1 LKWKVSCEHV
11 YAIYQAY
18 TWYKYWSIVYIRYIP
33 GKLSAT
39 FRYQSRYGLVM
50 EYTWYIPGI
59 LHDQTVT
66 WLVPKCRRKF
76 WVGVCQVYT
85 VCRHMKGICMFYTR
99 YIPDIYFFPLVYIK
113 YIPGI
118 WHFYWHIPGIYQIYT
133 KYIPG
138 GWCCEGRHGPMPP
151 EPPAITSPG
160 LVITVILFDS
170 PPVHILLLL
179 MWVCT
184 ALLDTKNDGKPR
196 FSHE

>member
-1 LKWKVSCEHV
+1 MTSLKWKVSCEHV

-18 TWYKYWSIVYIRYIP
+18 TWYKYRSIVYIRYIP
-33 GKLSAT
+33 GIKHAYTFHMTTYSIYLTYTYSKLSAT

-99 YIPDIYFFPLVYIK
+99 YIPDIYYWSIFISGVCLVYRI
-113 YIPGI
+113 YMFTWNLSLQWCHILGI
-118 WHFYWHIPGIYQIYT
+118 CLVYTIDICGIY
-133 KYIPG
+133 
-138 GWCCEGRHGPMPP
+138 
-151 EPPAITSPG
+151 
-160 LVITVILFDS
+160 
-170 PPVHILLLL
+170 
-179 MWVCT
+179 
-184 ALLDTKNDGKPR
+184 
-196 FSHE
+196 

>member
-1 LKWKVSCEHV
+1 MRMPFIWRYTV
-11 YAIYQAY
+11 YTLHTPTQNFLGHFG
-18 TWYKYWSIVYIRYIP
+18 TSQVTVWS
-33 GKLSAT
+33 
-39 FRYQSRYGLVM
+39 
-50 EYTWYIPGI
+50 WNIPGI
-59 LHDQTVT
+59 FHDQTVT
-66 WLVPKCRRKF
+66 WLVPKCPRKF

-85 VCRHMKGICMFYTR
+85 VYRHMKGICMVYTR

-151 EPPAITSPG
+151 EPPAITSLG

-170 PPVHILLLL
+170 SPRHILLLL

-184 ALLDTKNDGKPR
+184 ALLETKNDGKPR